1 MAAQFGELVIL
12 RDPQPHDRHALRRRD
27 DDILALVADA
37 GEQVVGA
44 AVGPQRRGSPGR
56 ARPVEPD
63 VAAISSIVRRRGQHE
78 WHPAV
83 GKLAMTVYYHW
94 ILHALTTE

>member
-1 MAAQFGELVIL
+1 MRISDWSSDVCSSDLALQIREMAAQFGELVIL

-44 AVGPQRRGSPGR
+44 AVGPQRRGPPGR

-63 VAAISSIVRRRGQHE
+63 VDAISRDRKSKRLNYSH
-78 WHPAV
+78 
-83 GKLAMTVYYHW
+83 
-94 ILHALTTE
+94 